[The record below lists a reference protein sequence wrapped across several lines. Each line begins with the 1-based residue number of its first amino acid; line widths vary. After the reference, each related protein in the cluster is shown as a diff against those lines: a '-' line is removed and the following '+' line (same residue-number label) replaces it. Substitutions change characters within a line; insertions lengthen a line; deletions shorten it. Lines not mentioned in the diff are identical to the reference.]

1 MVIEMEKIKVFI
13 KDENGLEQKKGKLD
27 RDSEFVEIKKKVG
40 FLTREKER
48 YDIKCSHIIPLI
60 KRRKRGKIG
69 IEKVEVEYVIFVD
82 RKSRKSFQIGKSE
95 LKEVDQKTRNKLDY
109 LIDRNFWKALIG
121 RVKISLFTALT
132 LMFAGYGIIRF
143 IEYFIT
149 IVMSR

>member
-1 MVIEMEKIKVFI
+1 MEKIKVFI

-27 RDSEFVEIKKKVG
+27 RDSEVVEIKKKAG

-60 KRRKRGKIG
+60 KRFRRGKIQ
-69 IEKVEVEYVIFVD
+69 VEYVIFVD
-82 RKSRKSFQIGKSE
+82 RKSRKSFEIGNSK

-132 LMFAGYGIIRF
+132 LMFAGYGIIGF